1 METGDVFRDLEIL
14 ETIMKETDR
23 YIKDFSGSC
32 KLEERFEFRYIL
44 PEEGDQ
50 AARIE
55 QICFPPNEA
64 CTEKMMIDR
73 AAAAPEL
80 FLVAADREKGQLA
93 GFLCGLATDEER
105 FRDEFFYDNT
115 LYRPEGKN
123 VILLGLDVLPEYRG
137 QGVAKELMCRYLQ
150 KERER
155 GRKKAILTCLE
166 DKIPMYEK
174 MGFTRQGLSR
184 SVWGGIPWYEMSCR
198 LNS

>member
-1 METGDVFRDLEIL
+1 MAV
-14 ETIMKETDR
+14 
-23 YIKDFSGSC
+23 
-32 KLEERFEFRYIL
+32 
-44 PEEGDQ
+44 
-50 AARIE
+50 
-55 QICFPPNEA
+55 
-64 CTEKMMIDR
+64 
-73 AAAAPEL
+73 
-80 FLVAADREKGQLA
+80 DREKGRLA

-115 LYRPEGKN
+115 LYQPEGKN

-137 QGVAKELMCRYLQ
+137 QGVAKELMSRYLQ

-174 MGFTRQGLSR
+174 MGFTGQGLSR
-184 SVWGGIPWYEMSCR
+184 SAWGGIPWYEMSCQ